1 MSILCVDNQLIQTKT
16 YFQDVRVSDGALD
29 HAQLTLEHIRHN
41 LKENLLNIRDSM
53 NVMQTEYRSAMVT
66 VDVLSDNLGIPME
79 YPW

>member
-1 MSILCVDNQLIQTKT
+1 MSILCVDNQLIQKKT
-16 YFQDVRVSDGALD
+16 YFQDVRVSNGALD
-29 HAQLTLEHIRHN
+29 QAQLTLEHIRHN
-41 LKENLLNIRDSM
+41 LEENLLNIRDSM